1 MQYFHGFDRLVT
13 VSISFYT
20 ATLILFHISVYVS
33 VMNVVNKLVSIGLLI
48 LGLLSTATL
57 PLITIT
63 SEINSD
69 NIIDLEYIH
78 SVAIWCFITMH
89 VV

>member
-1 MQYFHGFDRLVT
+1 MT
-13 VSISFYT
+13 ASISFYT
-20 ATLILFHISVYVS
+20 ATLIFYHISVYVS
-33 VMNVVNKLVSIGLLI
+33 VMNVVNKFISIGLLI

-69 NIIDLEYIH
+69 NVIDVENFH
-78 SVAIWCFITMH
+78 AVTIWCFIIMH